1 MNVRIPEINMSR
13 IATPYSRKAQRS
25 SRLQRGFTLIELVIV
40 LAVLGA
46 LAAIAVPQ
54 LTGLQQE
61 ADLNGTAAVISSE
74 LGNAFASDLANGNE
88 GSSAGSGVDWVGA
101 TCTGNSYPSASPA
114 LSASEYQIL
123 DEGDGDP
130 GVALTIPSYES
141 SENRVDQITCDFG
154 V

>member
-1 MNVRIPEINMSR
+1 M
-13 IATPYSRKAQRS
+13 RKIVTVS
-25 SRLQRGFTLIELVIV
+25 SAMARPTMRLQRGFTLIELVIV

-74 LGNAFASDLANGNE
+74 LGNAFARDLANGDE
-88 GSSAGSGVDWVGA
+88 GSTDGSGVNWA
-101 TCTGNSYPSASPA
+101 TADCSTNNYPSASPA
-114 LSASEYQIL
+114 LSASEYTL
-123 DEGDGDP
+123 SSDADP
-130 GVALTIPSYES
+130 GVALTVPSYNS

>member
-1 MNVRIPEINMSR
+1 MTRFSG
-13 IATPYSRKAQRS
+13 KAQPNT
-25 SRLQRGFTLIELVIV
+25 RLQRGFTLIELVIV

-74 LGNAFASDLANGNE
+74 LGNAFASDLANGDE
-88 GSSAGSGVDWVGA
+88 GSTDGSGVNWVA
-101 TCTGNSYPSASPA
+101 TSCDNNNYPSASPA
-114 LSASEYQIL
+114 LSASDYTISS
-123 DEGDGDP
+123 DADP
-130 GVALTIPSYES
+130 GVALTIPSYNS

>member
-1 MNVRIPEINMSR
+1 MYKLLIEI
-13 IATPYSRKAQRS
+13 TRKGMTQDS
-25 SRLQRGFTLIELVIV
+25 KVVQPTSRLQRGFTLIELVIV

-74 LGNAFASDLANGNE
+74 LGNAFASDLANGDE
-88 GSSAGSGVDWVGA
+88 GSTDGSGVNWVTA
-101 TCTGNSYPSASPA
+101 DCNNDNNYAEASPA
-114 LSASEYQIL
+114 LSDSEYEIL
-123 DEGDGDP
+123 AEDAGDP
-130 GVALTIPSYES
+130 GVALTIPSYNS